1 MSVPPPPAA
10 PGGQPAP
17 FGNQPPAGNQGAPG
31 AFGPP
36 PGQPGQPGQS
46 GQFGQ
51 PGQFGP
57 PPGQPAGAPPA
68 FPPPGQPGQPG
79 AFGPPPGQP
88 FGPPPGQPAKKKLT
102 WLRFVIPA
110 VVIVLAVGSWV
121 VSRQF
126 GAAGAEVGDCL
137 HIEKFERGESPD
149 RIDCSDDSA
158 NVKIAAK
165 LDSPSASCPTTDYDE
180 YSVTGRGSYKLCLM
194 INAHDGDCFA
204 NVMSGSDGYK
214 RVPCTDP
221 TAEVEFVK
229 VVTGQADEAV
239 CEGLEVDGALTYPE
253 PATTFCLVAKNGAS
267 A

>member
-36 PGQPGQPGQS
+36 PGQA
-46 GQFGQ
+46 GQ

-88 FGPPPGQPAKKKLT
+88 FGPPPGQPAQKRRFPV
-102 WLRFVIPA
+102 WLMIVIPIVVIGVVIGA
-110 VVIVLAVGSWV
+110 VVGFMKSPASA
-121 VSRQF
+121 S
-126 GAAGAEVGDCL
+126 VGDCL
-137 HIEKFERGESPD
+137 QVTEFTTNGDEPTK
-149 RIDCSDDSA
+149 IDCGDQNA
-158 NVKIAAK
+158 NVKIAVK
-165 LDSPSASCPTTDYDE
+165 LDNASDNCPTGDYDE
-180 YSVTGRGSYKLCLM
+180 YSVSGRGDYKLCLM

-204 NVMSGSDGYK
+204 NVTSSTDGYK

-221 TAEVEFVK
+221 TAEIEFLKIVA
-229 VVTGQADEAV
+229 GQADQAA
-239 CEGLEVDGALTYPE
+239 CEGLEIDGAVTYSE
-253 PATTFCLVAKNGAS
+253 PATTMCAVAKNGAS